1 MKETSEALGKKPLN
15 KDILANED
23 MKTLLSEIKN
33 TLEKFLGNNMMKIVL
48 YGSRARGDYDTESDI
63 DIAIIVRWLSR
74 ELKKQI
80 FDVVADIEVKYL
92 VSISTLVLSEE
103 NFAFL
108 KKRERRIVADIEK
121 EGIPL

>member
-1 MKETSEALGKKPLN
+1 MD

-63 DIAIIVRWLSR
+63 DIAIVVRWLSR

>member
-80 FDVVADIEVKYL
+80 FDVVADIEVKHL

-121 EGIPL
+121 EVIPL

>member
-1 MKETSEALGKKPLN
+1 MD
-15 KDILANED
+15 KDILINKD

-33 TLEKFLGNNMMKIVL
+33 TLEKLLGNNMTKIVL

-63 DIAIIVRWLSR
+63 DIAIIVRGLSR
-74 ELKKQI
+74 ELRKQI
-80 FDVVADIEVKYL
+80 YDIVADIEIKYL
-92 VSISTLVLSEE
+92 VSISTLVLSAE

-108 KKRERRIVADIEK
+108 KNRERRIAADIEK

>member
-1 MKETSEALGKKPLN
+1 MD
-15 KDILANED
+15 KDILINKD

-33 TLEKFLGNNMMKIVL
+33 TLEKLLGNNMTKIVL

-63 DIAIIVRWLSR
+63 DIAIIVRRLSR
-74 ELKKQI
+74 ELRKQI
-80 FDVVADIEVKYL
+80 YDIVADIEIKYL

-108 KKRERRIVADIEK
+108 KNRERRIAADIEK

>member
-1 MKETSEALGKKPLN
+1 MD
-15 KDILANED
+15 KDILINKD

-33 TLEKFLGNNMMKIVL
+33 TLEKLLGNNMTKIVL

-63 DIAIIVRWLSR
+63 DIAIIVRGLSR
-74 ELKKQI
+74 ELRKQI
-80 FDVVADIEVKYL
+80 YDIVADIEIKYL

-108 KKRERRIVADIEK
+108 KNRERRIAADIEK